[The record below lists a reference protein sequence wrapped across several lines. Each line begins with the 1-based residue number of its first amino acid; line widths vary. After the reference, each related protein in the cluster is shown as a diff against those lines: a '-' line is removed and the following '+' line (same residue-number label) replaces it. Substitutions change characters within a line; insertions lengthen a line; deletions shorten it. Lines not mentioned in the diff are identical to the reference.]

1 MFRLMASSHPGL
13 SIHGPARRHFGR
25 EFSALLVVL
34 AAAATL
40 GAQPSPR
47 AVRIE
52 VRDRAGRML
61 SGARIEFL
69 PRADTAITDSSGIAL
84 ATIDAESTMTI
95 SVRKLGFEP
104 RAARFP
110 IGTAPAFVV
119 RVTLGELGMR
129 LPEVSVTAEYPGEPW
144 RRGFEE
150 RRRRN
155 SGSFRDRAYFAGR
168 TPFTLDD
175 WFNSMPGV
183 QMTSR
188 GLRITRCPRLGVW
201 IDGMHVTGPGLSSGL
216 ALQQVTANDIAAL
229 ELFRM
234 AQQQSQF
241 SDPNLEDCSLLVW
254 TRSR

>member
-1 MFRLMASSHPGL
+1 MFPAMATQRLDQLGSGQ
-13 SIHGPARRHFGR
+13 ARRAGR
-25 EFSALLVVL
+25 RALIAMLLVL
-34 AAAATL
+34 ACATRL
-40 GAQPSPR
+40 TAQPSPR
-47 AVRIE
+47 VIRVE
-52 VRDRAGRML
+52 VRDRSGHTL
-61 SGARIEFL
+61 SDAHIDFL
-69 PRADTAITDSSGIAL
+69 PKSDSAITDSLGIAN
-84 ATIDAESTMTI
+84 ATVDAESTLTI
-95 SVRKLGFEP
+95 SVRKIGFEP

-110 IGTAPAFVV
+110 IGSAPAFVV
-119 RVTLGELGMR
+119 RVTLGELGVR

-150 RRRRN
+150 RKRRN
-155 SGSFRDRAYFAGR
+155 SGSFRDRSYFAGR
-168 TPFTLDD
+168 VPQTLDD
-175 WFNSMPGV
+175 WFGGLPGV

-188 GLRITRCPRLGVW
+188 GLRVLRCPRLGVW

-216 ALQQVTANDIAAL
+216 ALQQLTATDIAAL